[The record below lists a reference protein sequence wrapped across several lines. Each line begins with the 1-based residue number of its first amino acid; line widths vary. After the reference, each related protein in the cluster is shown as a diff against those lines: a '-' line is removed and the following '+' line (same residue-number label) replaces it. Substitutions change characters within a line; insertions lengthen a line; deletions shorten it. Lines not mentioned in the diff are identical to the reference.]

1 VDTPPAV
8 CDYLSPKK
16 RVGGA
21 CFEDKL
27 TLMGGFGM
35 SVSLLG
41 LLLVAF
47 SNAGKSN
54 TPQVSDKARPDVRG
68 IGVVLIILGL
78 IIAWL

>member
-1 VDTPPAV
+1 
-8 CDYLSPKK
+8 
-16 RVGGA
+16 
-21 CFEDKL
+21 
-27 TLMGGFGM
+27 MGGFGM

-54 TPQVSDKARPDVRG
+54 TPQISDKARPDVRG